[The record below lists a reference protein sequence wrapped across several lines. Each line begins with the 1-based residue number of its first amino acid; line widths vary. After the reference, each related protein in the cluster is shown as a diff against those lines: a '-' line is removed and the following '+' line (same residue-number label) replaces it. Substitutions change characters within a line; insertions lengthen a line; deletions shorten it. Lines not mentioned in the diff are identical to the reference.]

1 MRRLRGVFLLLV
13 AVCVLGT
20 GGILA
25 QAAFGAVQVTD
36 EAGLFDDREFQKL
49 TTQAEELEMS
59 SGWDIMVLTVA
70 DAQGRSAEQV
80 AEQWVDN
87 NIQSES
93 GVLCLIDMDNRELYL
108 MPVEDANY
116 YLTDQRIKDILDT
129 AYYDVI
135 DEAYYDAV
143 ESMLSGIG
151 DALQR
156 GIPDNQYT
164 YDKETGEIIY
174 YKGDTRRLVIWE
186 ILLAIA
192 AGVAAGGATIG
203 TIVGKYRLKWGGY
216 QYSCREN
223 GRVKLAVNRDT
234 FVNQVVTHRRI
245 PRQTSG
251 GGSRGNSGRSTVR
264 TSAGGRK
271 IGGSGR
277 KF

>member
-1 MRRLRGVFLLLV
+1 MRKLSGVFLLLV

-20 GGILA
+20 GGLLA
-25 QAAFGAVQVTD
+25 QAASEPAQVVD
-36 EAGLFDDREFQKL
+36 EAGLFDSSQLKKL
-49 TTQAEELEMS
+49 ATQAEELELS
-59 SGWDIMVLTVA
+59 SNWDIMVLTVA

-87 NIQSES
+87 NIQAES

-116 YLTDQRIKDILDT
+116 YLTDQRIEEILDK
-129 AYYDVI
+129 
-135 DEAYYDAV
+135 AYYDATDGAYY
-143 ESMLSGIG
+143 EAMKSMLDGIG
-151 DALQR
+151 DAYQR

-164 YDKETGEIIY
+164 YDEETGEITP
-174 YKGDTRRLVIWE
+174 YKEKKRLEIWE
-186 ILLAIA
+186 ILLAAA
-192 AGVAAGGATIG
+192 AGLAAGGATVG

-223 GRVKLAVNRDT
+223 GQVQLAVNRDT
-234 FVNQVVTHRRI
+234 FVNQIVTHRRI
-245 PRQTSG
+245 PKQTSG
-251 GGSRGNSGRSTVR
+251 GSSGGSSGRSTVR

-271 IGGSGR
+271 VGGSGR